1 MISFKNLRATKSTA
15 VPEALTWRDVFG
27 VSRST
32 SHDAPVSAREALKI
46 SAFYRAVDIRSDSI
60 GKLPVKVK
68 DTNTRQEQK
77 EHYLVPV
84 LQVAPNEAMTP
95 FVVLGGALKPEQKAN
110 AQQHPRGFI
119 VIMGP
124 EKKEDFFMMDTGIA
138 AQTIHLAAAEAG
150 IESCMVIVFNRKE
163 IEKLL
168 QIPEDLCPYMIL
180 AMGSPDE
187 ERCLVEVPEDGKL
200 AYYRDENDTHC
211 VPKLPLDAVLISR
224 R

>member
-1 MISFKNLRATKSTA
+1 MSIYDISVKARACRRFTGEYLSSDFLASLVDCARISPCSRNSQVLRYITVSS
-15 VPEALTWRDVFG
+15 PELC
-27 VSRST
+27 
-32 SHDAPVSAREALKI
+32 
-46 SAFYRAVDIRSDSI
+46 
-60 GKLPVKVK
+60 
-68 DTNTRQEQK
+68 
-77 EHYLVPV
+77 
-84 LQVAPNEAMTP
+84 EAMTP

-168 QIPEDLCPYMIL
+168 QIPEDLYPYMVL

-187 ERCLVEVPEDGKL
+187 ERSLVEVPEDGKL